1 MKMILA
7 FIPPYRLDDVRRG
20 LERLPHFPGMT
31 VTDGRGFGREKMEP
45 GGAGERRP
53 LVEYTGTTRIEV
65 VTHDDQIESILRA
78 IAEIAHTG
86 RPGDGKIFVLPVEQ
100 AIRIRS
106 LEEGEAAV

>member
-31 VTDGRGFGREKMEP
+31 VTAGRGFGREKMEP
-45 GGAGERRP
+45 GGAGEKLP
-53 LVEYTGTTRIEV
+53 LVEYTDIARIEV
-65 VTHDDQIESILRA
+65 VAHDDQVESILGA
-78 IAEIAHTG
+78 ITERTRTG
-86 RPGDGKIFVLPVEQ
+86 RPGDGKIFVLPVER
-100 AIRIRS
+100 AIRVRS

>member
-20 LERLPHFPGMT
+20 LERLPHFHGMT
-31 VTDGRGFGREKMEP
+31 VTAGRGFGREKLEP
-45 GGAGERRP
+45 GGGGEKQP
-53 LVEYTGTTRIEV
+53 LVEYTDTARIEV
-65 VTHDDQIESILRA
+65 VTHDDQVESILHA
-78 IAEIAHTG
+78 ITERTRTG